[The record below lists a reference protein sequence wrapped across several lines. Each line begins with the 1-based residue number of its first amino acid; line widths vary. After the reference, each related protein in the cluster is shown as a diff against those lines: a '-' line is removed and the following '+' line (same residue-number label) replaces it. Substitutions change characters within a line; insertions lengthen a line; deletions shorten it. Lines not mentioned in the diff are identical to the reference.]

1 MLLYENTCYANLHE
15 LEGSITIPNELK
27 GFLDKQQSKL
37 DSYQTEVGLMDKR
50 VEFLDEQVYLAR
62 ELIEEILVCLKQT
75 NKAKDLKQSIKSLI
89 DASMFEI

>member
-1 MLLYENTCYANLHE
+1 MLLYENTYYANLHE
-15 LEGSITIPNELK
+15 LEGSVTIPNELK

-50 VEFLDEQVYLAR
+50 VEFLDEQVCLAR

-75 NKAKDLKQSIKSLI
+75 NKSKDLKQRIKSLI